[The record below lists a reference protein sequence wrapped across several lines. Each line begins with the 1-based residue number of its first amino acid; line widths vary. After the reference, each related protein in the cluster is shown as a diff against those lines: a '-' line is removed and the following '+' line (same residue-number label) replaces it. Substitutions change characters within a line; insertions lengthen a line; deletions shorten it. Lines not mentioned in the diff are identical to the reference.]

1 MVSVSTPSAV
11 CDDIACV
18 GDPTGQTTNSRSTT
32 ATRLLGAAQLQDIV
46 CTLVLAWRT
55 LADTPVVV
63 AANRDESVGRPSTP
77 PELYRTEPRAIAP
90 RDDRAGGTWIGYNEA
105 GLFVGITNRWVGRD
119 GDRSRGQL
127 VADCLGCGSA
137 DAAVDAVRKAVDADA
152 YAGFN
157 LVVADADRATLLEWD
172 GELTSS
178 ELDPGVHVVVNVG
191 VDGASFEPPERPEM
205 GRKQAANA
213 TAVREA
219 LAVGTAS
226 STTAAAWRERAAA
239 VLGDHEYGVC
249 IHGDGFGTRSASLIE
264 IGRESAD
271 SVGNYWFA
279 SGPPCRSPF
288 ERVESRL

>member
-1 MVSVSTPSAV
+1 MRWRPHRADSQQRSA
-11 CDDIACV
+11 
-18 GDPTGQTTNSRSTT
+18 T
-32 ATRLLGAAQLQDIV
+32 ATRLLGAARLRAIV

-55 LADTPVVV
+55 LADAPVVV
-63 AANRDESVGRPSTP
+63 AANRDESVDRPSTP
-77 PELYRTEPRAIAP
+77 PELYRTEPRAVAP

-127 VADCLGCGSA
+127 VADCLGCESA
-137 DAAVDAVRKAVDADA
+137 DAAVDTVRKAVDTDA

-191 VDGASFEPPERPEM
+191 VDGASFEPPARPEV
-205 GRKQAANA
+205 GRQQAANA

-219 LAVGTAS
+219 LAVGT
-226 STTAAAWRERAAA
+226 TNPPTAAAWRERAAT

-264 IGRESAD
+264 IERQSAE

-279 SGPPCRSPF
+279 NGPPCRSRF
-288 ERVESRL
+288 KRVESRL